1 MKRFVCCFLVL
12 VLCASLTCSVFANQ
26 FVPSIGDKD
35 APPIVIIKDDNGN
48 PAIGTIIDEDGQI
61 LDYVYE
67 HCLIVT
73 PVSKANTSTQIPE
86 DSKTLL
92 LQVYAA
98 LSDGSM
104 QLPYEKFGSN
114 IDASKMTIRDLYDA
128 TFVCDEHPVMLEPEG
143 VLFQI
148 TFDLGVGEYTEVY
161 TMTYKGNEWNPI
173 VSTKNNGD
181 GTVTCVFEKL
191 CPVAFS
197 VYAGTGVPAPD
208 TGDNSNLVLW
218 TAVLAVAAGAL
229 VLVIVMNNRKKTQA
243 A

>member
-1 MKRFVCCFLVL
+1 MKRLVCCFLVL
-12 VLCASLTCSVFANQ
+12 VLCTCLTCSVFANQ
-26 FVPSIGDKD
+26 FVPSIGDKG
-35 APPIVIIKDDNGN
+35 APTIVTIKDDEGN
-48 PAIGTIIDEDGQI
+48 PAIGTVRDSSGATV
-61 LDYVYE
+61 DYIYE
-67 HCLIVT
+67 PCLVVT
-73 PVSKANTSTQIPE
+73 PVSQATTSTEIPDDAE
-86 DSKTLL
+86 ALL

-104 QLPYEKFGSN
+104 KLPYEKFGAN

-128 TFVCDEHPVMLEPEG
+128 TFLCEDHPVMLEPAG
-143 VLFQI
+143 VTFEI
-148 TFDLGVGEYTEVY
+148 TFDLGVSEYTEVY
-161 TMTYKGNEWNPI
+161 TMTYKEGQWNPI

-197 VYAGTGVPAPD
+197 VYAGSGVPAPD
-208 TGDNSNLVLW
+208 TGDGSNLALW

-229 VLVIVMNNRKKTQA
+229 VLVIVLNNRKKVQA